1 MSSASQVPARHETCR
16 RLAVCAASF
25 FCARLASTGSCS
37 CTVQITGMPAARQ
50 RSISRF
56 IAGTI
61 VIRRLVFT
69 PEMPSVPF
77 SCRKPFCMSMTISAA
92 LLMSMA
98 SSAMSAL
105 LLVTAQ
111 HASAR
116 PGIFWHVLDDHMQVV
131 WLAAGMRHHR
141 VGDGAHELALLL
153 GGPAG
158 PHLDGHDGHD
168 QPPLRSWSS

>member
-1 MSSASQVPARHETCR
+1 MSSASQVPARQETCL

-25 FCARLASTGSCS
+25 FWARLASIGRCS

-61 VIRRLVFT
+61 VINRLVFT

-98 SSAMSAL
+98 SSAMSGL
-105 LLVTAQ
+105 LLVAAE
-111 HASAR
+111 HAGAR
-116 PGIFWHVLDDHMQVV
+116 PRILRHVLDDHVQAVG
-131 WLAAGMRHHR
+131 LAVGMRHHR

-153 GGPAG
+153 SGPAG
-158 PHLDGHDGHD
+158 PHLNGHDGHD
-168 QPPLRSWSS
+168 QPPLR